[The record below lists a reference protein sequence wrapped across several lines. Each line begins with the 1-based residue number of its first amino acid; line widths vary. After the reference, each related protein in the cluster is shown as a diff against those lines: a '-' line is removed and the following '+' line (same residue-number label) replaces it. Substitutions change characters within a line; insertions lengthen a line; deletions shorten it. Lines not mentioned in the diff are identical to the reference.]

1 MREYYDLSHARS
13 AAHYTTSV
21 EELKELAYYNYYKVR
36 YEVYKN
42 PHSTEEIQLMTK
54 AYAKFAQLTKTYAKF
69 AQLTN
74 DKSSN

>member
-1 MREYYDLSHARS
+1 MRDYYDVYHAR
-13 AAHYTTSV
+13 AAAAYTTSV
-21 EELKELAYYNYYKVR
+21 EELKELAYFKHYKVR

>member
-21 EELKELAYYNYYKVR
+21 EELKELAYFKHYIVR

-42 PHSTEEIQLMTK
+42 PLSTEKIELMTK
-54 AYAKFAQLTKTYAKF
+54 AYAKF